1 MRLLQRIIEIVIA
14 TIPILAFDA
23 IFIWKIQTL
32 WAVLPFAI
40 IGSLILIFLVWLSI
54 GERDIFSLSMQS
66 LFWLN
71 FAYCIYRGDFHYL
84 PANTAY
90 LIVVVTALLF
100 VVVLPSVL
108 SAIEWKKKYYQMWE
122 NYSNACDK
130 LKEYADEEEKR
141 DQIRNRL
148 KSSLR

>member
-1 MRLLQRIIEIVIA
+1 MRLLQRVIDIVIA

-32 WAVLPFAI
+32 WAVLPIAI
-40 IGSLILIFLVWLSI
+40 IGSLILLFAVWLSI
-54 GERDIFSLSMQS
+54 GERDFFSLSMQS

-90 LIVVVTALLF
+90 LLVTGAALLF
-100 VVVLPSVL
+100 VVILPSDVV
-108 SAIEWKKKYYQMWE
+108 
-122 NYSNACDK
+122 NG
-130 LKEYADEEEKR
+130 
-141 DQIRNRL
+141 
-148 KSSLR
+148 